1 MTTYLDQPMPID
13 DHRRYELKRRHVH
26 TNSRTR
32 LIIFLQR
39 LIKCICNKLSCTWRL
54 NEGEKLRQGIIPM
67 NSNGNS
73 NHVKVLVL
81 GSGPAGLSAALYAAR
96 AELASVVL
104 TGIQLGG
111 QAALTYAIENYP
123 GFPEGVGGAQLGE
136 LFQKQ
141 AEHFG
146 AKVEFD
152 TASEVDLSKRPFIVK
167 ADSGEYAADTI
178 IVSTGADPNKLKVPG
193 EEELT
198 GRGVSYCATC
208 DGWFFKDKKVIIV
221 GGGDS
226 ALEEALFI
234 TRYAS
239 SVTVIHRRAE
249 FRASTLLQKR
259 AKEHPKMNFI
269 MNTVVTE
276 VIGTEKV
283 EAVRLKNIQTG
294 DETIF
299 ETDGVFIFIGHTP
312 NTQMF
317 KGQLEMDNLGYIKV
331 DDKMQTSKAGVFAAG
346 EAADF
351 AFSSGRHL
359 GGNGCRGRHRGD
371 SLPRSRIRL
380 GSRRMRRR
388 AFVVTITNESPFL
401 CQSVLSVEKV
411 TNVLFQRKTFG

>member
-1 MTTYLDQPMPID
+1 LWSGVEQ
-13 DHRRYELKRRHVH
+13 
-26 TNSRTR
+26 
-32 LIIFLQR
+32 
-39 LIKCICNKLSCTWRL
+39 
-54 NEGEKLRQGIIPM
+54 M
-67 NSNGNS
+67 NSNGNA

-96 AELASVVL
+96 AELAPVVL

-152 TASEVDLSKRPFIVK
+152 TASEVDLSQRPFKVM
-167 ADSGEYAADTI
+167 ADSGEYAADTLI
-178 IVSTGADPNKLKVPG
+178 ISTGADPNKLKVPG

-208 DGWFFKDKKVIIV
+208 DGWFFKDKKVVIV

-226 ALEEALFI
+226 ALEEGLFI

-239 SVTVIHRRAE
+239 SVTVVHRRAE
-249 FRASTLLQKR
+249 FRASPILQMR
-259 AKEHPKMNFI
+259 ARENPKMNFV
-269 MNTVVTE
+269 MNSVVTE

-283 EAVRLKNIQTG
+283 EAVCLKNVETG
-294 DETIF
+294 AETNF

-317 KGQLEMDNLGYIKV
+317 KGQLELDALGYIKI
-331 DDKMQTSKAGVFAAG
+331 DEKMQTSKAGVFAAG
-346 EAADF
+346 EAADSHF
-351 AFSSGRHL
+351 RQ
-359 GGNGCRGRHRGD
+359 
-371 SLPRSRIRL
+371 
-380 GSRRMRRR
+380 
-388 AFVVTITNESPFL
+388 VVTSAGMGAAAAIEATHFLEAES
-401 CQSVLSVEKV
+401 S
-411 TNVLFQRKTFG
+411 